1 MKHLILLLWAGA
13 WAVRGTEMDTDQH
26 STPRRQSL
34 GSRPAITPSLSVQR
48 AEDGRRKRRTS
59 GRAPAGTDAAS
70 TSTKEEGAEYPPG
83 FRRGRAGIDEAK
95 LPVYKFLQQGVREE
109 GGQPFE
115 IQQGATQRMALPVNN
130 EEREEVVRAA
140 TWRNADHVFETRST

>member
-1 MKHLILLLWAGA
+1 
-13 WAVRGTEMDTDQH
+13 MDTDQH
-26 STPRRQSL
+26 SIPRRQSL

-70 TSTKEEGAEYPPG
+70 TSAKEEGAEYPPG

-109 GGQPFE
+109 GAVELLTKESTLLRIFSSTGSRTSGLE
-115 IQQGATQRMALPVNN
+115 WGR
-130 EEREEVVRAA
+130 
-140 TWRNADHVFETRST
+140 TRLLRRLRRPKLE